1 MEEGMR
7 CVCNGRFT
15 DGLGFTFERYN
26 CVDKERRPMPPLF
39 LMRADG
45 SRDVFEAVSPERYG
59 TAYREYKERHG
70 WRLSAAGMYIRA
82 VKRLYGAEAAVAAA
96 EEGGGE
102 GAAAIARDNRKCV
115 KGMLWGV
122 QSVLA
127 SVFGFTKDE
136 LESLESEA
144 LGQGDG
150 KGGKL

>member
-82 VKRLYGAEAAVAAA
+82 VKAHHGAEAAVAAA
-96 EEGGGE
+96 EEEGGE
-102 GAAAIARDNRKCV
+102 GAIEIARDDRNCAT
-115 KGMLWGV
+115 GLMWGIRN
-122 QSVLA
+122 VLV
-127 SVFGFTKDE
+127 SVFGFTKGE
-136 LESLESEA
+136 LEGLESEA

-150 KGGKL
+150 KGGSL